1 MAPTKSTMLWMLF
14 LILCWKELKTKGIY
28 EYFFLHVS
36 FGYVLCFPLFSCNKS
51 VYLSVIFVF
60 FFNGG
65 GIMGQGGRNALRRGF
80 CHCLRIDVVKL
91 SDVRG
96 LGPIRVVE
104 IFFQK
109 IYSSY
114 GVVLTPLT
122 IHYWL
127 TFQPMTTFHDG
138 KVTGN
143 GQKSNLRWK
152 SGYRCWCMWWK
163 IGLGKRVIYKKE
175 IKNAKK
181 GFCTLKLL
189 NFIAIW
195 WGLTPARPVVQQ
207 KGWPHISSWVVAFW
221 ILTLPTNLLSCPL
234 ADLKSEPLRKI
245 LEPRKG
251 ATVPSAVQRIS
262 YHSSQANENGNAATI
277 FSAGHQTF
285 GRQTHMREMC
295 WQKSRKRER
304 GRNGVPCIYSGL
316 ILLPEHQS

>member
-1 MAPTKSTMLWMLF
+1 
-14 LILCWKELKTKGIY
+14 
-28 EYFFLHVS
+28 
-36 FGYVLCFPLFSCNKS
+36 
-51 VYLSVIFVF
+51 
-60 FFNGG
+60 
-65 GIMGQGGRNALRRGF
+65 MGQNGRNALRRGF

-96 LGPIRVVE
+96 FGPVRVVKKV
-104 IFFQK
+104 FSKK
-109 IYSSY
+109 ILQFIWRCFDPPDNSL
-114 GVVLTPLT
+114 LTHIST
-122 IHYWL
+122 N
-127 TFQPMTTFHDG
+127 MTTFHDG

-251 ATVPSAVQRIS
+251 ATAPSAVQRIS